1 MAKLGDG
8 HLTNILFE
16 LLATVFSSNLHSCPF
31 NNIYRTSVWVSGLSQ
46 CLATGSLCK
55 GKRSMYSSL
64 NHSSGKEKKKKEG
77 IFLHCWIYI
86 CPWGTDIHVPAVELS
101 AETS

>member
-8 HLTNILFE
+8 HFTNILFE

-46 CLATGSLCK
+46 CLATESLCG

-64 NHSSGKEKKKKEG
+64 NHSSGKEKKKEG
-77 IFLHCWIYI
+77 RDFLALLDLHMSLGNRHPCAN
-86 CPWGTDIHVPAVELS
+86 CRAVC
-101 AETS
+101 